1 MKCYTKRQNMRYAF
15 VFVSILMIWVA
26 ILLMAT
32 LHQMNATVLG
42 IIAVVMTLVLFVIGF
57 RKGKS

>member
-1 MKCYTKRQNMRYAF
+1 
-15 VFVSILMIWVA
+15 MIWVA

>member
-1 MKCYTKRQNMRYAF
+1 
-15 VFVSILMIWVA
+15 MIWVA

-32 LHQMNATVLG
+32 LQQMNATILSIV
-42 IIAVVMTLVLFVIGF
+42 AVIMTLVLFVIGF